1 MCRRSRKGTHA
12 QYNNE
17 QEVDIG
23 DVVEL
28 EPQVLR
34 YEAERR
40 VFGGSYLVAG
50 VLCERVAFFV
60 AFCLRQGDIEVDPP
74 ACVSLFGACI

>member
-1 MCRRSRKGTHA
+1 MSEGVGTHA
-12 QYNNE
+12 QDNDK

-28 EPQVLR
+28 EPQVLG
-34 YEAERR
+34 YEAEGR

-50 VLCERVAFFV
+50 VVCEGLAFFV
-60 AFCLRQGDIEVDPP
+60 ALCLGQGHVEVDS
-74 ACVSLFGACI
+74 AAGVFVVGACI